1 MAKKNKI
8 FGILPIVS
16 LLTAFAVIT
25 MTMAR
30 NTSSTE
36 LETQAHVARFNVTI
50 DGEPTSSIDSK
61 IYATSKVCDIA
72 KNNGVYVGNS
82 FIADAYQAHSIVIHN
97 DSDTVVNVELGVE
110 RQNNDNRV
118 FYAILPDCANEQGMY
133 AKLYEKTGGNTMTP
147 AQVQEMCRDFNDTEY
162 TLGYD
167 DYLRLTFVTWS
178 EHDAVYVDSDS
189 NGVADE
195 YDKKLSELTDGIPNE
210 TFNISCYVVQ
220 KD

>member
-8 FGILPIVS
+8 FSILPIAS
-16 LLTAFAVIT
+16 LLVAFAVIT
-25 MTMAR
+25 MTVAR

-50 DGEPTSSIDSK
+50 DEKPTSSIDSK

-72 KNNGVYVGNS
+72 KNDGVYVGSS
-82 FIADAYQAHSIVIHN
+82 FIEDAYQAHSIVIHN
-97 DSDTVVNVELGVE
+97 DSDTIVNINLGVE

-118 FYAILPDCANEQGMY
+118 FYAILPNCVDEQGIY
-133 AKLYEKTGGNTMTP
+133 AKLYEKTGGNQMTS

-167 DYLRLTFVTWS
+167 DYLRLTFVTWA
-178 EHDAVYVDSDS
+178 EHDAVYVDNDS

-195 YDKKLSELTDGIPNE
+195 YDKRLSELTAGIPKE